1 MAKRDYYEVLGVSKT
16 ADEKEIKSAF
26 RKLAK
31 QHHPDLNP
39 DNKEAEAKFKEINE
53 AYEVLS
59 DPEKKAKY
67 DQFGHAAFD
76 QNQGFGGG
84 GANYGDFGD
93 IFGDIF
99 GDFFGGGFSG
109 GGFGGGGRAQRTGP
123 KAGSDLKIK
132 LDITFEEAAF
142 GTKKE
147 IKINRVEKCH
157 VCEGS
162 GAKKGSSKKTCPTCN
177 GTGQVRTVQRTAF
190 GQFASTKPCSTC
202 NGTGEVIED
211 PCTAC
216 HGTGKEQKSRKL
228 SINIP
233 AGVDSGSVIPLRGEG
248 NHGERGGPAG
258 DLYVYLN
265 VKEHELFERDGND
278 VWCDIPISFT
288 QAVLGASIQ
297 VPTLE
302 GKVKYDI
309 PEGTQPGTVFRLKNK
324 GIKHLRG
331 SGKGDQ
337 YVRVNIEVPKKL
349 TEKQKNI
356 LQDFAKEMGEQ
367 GKDKQ
372 DKGFFGKMKDAF
384 KE

>member
-1 MAKRDYYEVLGVSKT
+1 MAKKDYYEVLGIAKG
-16 ADEKEIKSAF
+16 ADEKEIKQAF

-31 QHHPDLNP
+31 QYHPDLNP

-59 DPEKKAKY
+59 DSDKRAKY
-67 DQFGHAAFD
+67 NQFGHVAFD

-84 GANYGDFGD
+84 ASYSNGDFND

-99 GDFFGGGFSG
+99 GDFFGGGSS
-109 GGFGGGGRAQRTGP
+109 GFGGGARDQRSGP

-132 LDITFEEAAF
+132 LDLTFEESAF
-142 GTKKE
+142 GTKKD
-147 IKINRVEKCH
+147 IKINRIEKCY
-157 VCEGS
+157 VCDGT
-162 GAKKGSSKKTCPTCN
+162 GAKKGTNKKTCPTCN
-177 GTGQVRTVQRTAF
+177 GAGSVKSIQRTPF
-190 GQFASTKPCSTC
+190 GQFASTKTCTTC
-202 NGTGEVIED
+202 NGTGDVVEQ
-211 PCTAC
+211 PCDAC
-216 HGTGKEQKSRKL
+216 SGSGKEKKSRKL

-265 VKEHELFERDGND
+265 VKEHEMFERDGND
-278 VWCDIPISFT
+278 VWCEIPISFAKAT
-288 QAVLGASIQ
+288 LGGSIE

-309 PEGTQPGTVFRLKNK
+309 PEGTQTGTVFRLKNK
-324 GIKHLRG
+324 GIKNLRG

-337 YVRVNIEVPKKL
+337 YVRVKIDVPKKL
-349 TEKQKNI
+349 TDKQKSI
-356 LQDFAKEMGEQ
+356 LEQFAVEMGE
-367 GKDKQ
+367 KQ
-372 DKGFFGKMKDAF
+372 DKDDKKGFFGKVKGAF